1 MEYAGSYRLE
11 VCLGSGGM
19 GVVHLARS
27 ASGLRL
33 AVKVVHQQYAAD
45 PEFRAR
51 FRQEVA
57 AARRVSGAFTAP
69 VVDAD
74 PDAERPWMATSYIPG
89 PTLAEQVKSNGP
101 MSPAQLRR
109 LTAGLAEA
117 LRDIHRAGVVHRDLK
132 PGNVLLTD
140 DGPKV
145 IDFGIS
151 RPVDSDLRTETGK
164 LIGSPPYMAPEQFQR
179 PREVG
184 PAADVFALGSLL
196 VHAATGRGP
205 FDSDSPYI
213 VAYQVVHDEADLVG
227 LPADL
232 APLVGRCL
240 AKDPAKR
247 PTPDEIMS
255 ELRPPSYEADAF
267 IPAQR
272 RSLERPLGA
281 PGGEQRTHVG
291 AHSPSGRTPEPGS
304 GVPTGTAAGAKTGT
318 RTGTKAGTRAGT
330 KADAKT
336 GAKAGAAEPRT
347 AADRRRRAKW
357 PALAVGA
364 AVLVYG
370 GLWAAQG
377 FGDTRS
383 PSSDQRG
390 SGAARTTG
398 AAFSPWLAPDI
409 GDTAERGT
417 APACSYT
424 SGASGV
430 PATLLCSTR
439 GVAAARLDP
448 ADGRV
453 IWSHGAKAGTTSVPV
468 VSGGL
473 VHAVLT
479 SAKTV
484 RLQAYAKDDGTPVWS
499 TDVSGSQGGVH
510 HAGDTVLVVKPDGRV
525 EALNGAS
532 GKRRWERRLPGH
544 ANPVLGVYSPRT
556 GLFYAA
562 ESSDDSATT
571 LVSAVDPETG
581 EPAWQR
587 RLDGNL
593 KPVTTEGDALFLA
606 SLDAHS
612 MMDAV
617 VRYAPGSRDVRRAPL
632 PYLVSGAQVTVR
644 DDTAYLLVSGGTL
657 LAVDTT
663 RTGGK
668 PKARWQLETDVA
680 RSSGPVVT
688 DDDRLYFSAADG
700 QLITVDTT
708 DGTLIGRTKPRLAS
722 GRLAVMADLPV
733 PAIAPGRIYAGA
745 PDGSVFAVDSE
756 DPDTW

>member
-11 VCLGSGGM
+11 ACLGSGGM

-101 MSPAQLRR
+101 MAPAELRR

-140 DGPKV
+140 NGPRV

-240 AKDPAKR
+240 AKDPRKR

-272 RSLERPLGA
+272 RRVQRPLIA
-281 PGGEQRTHVG
+281 PGGEQRTHTG
-291 AHSPSGRTPEPGS
+291 AHGHGHGPSGHPSS
-304 GVPTGTAAGAKTGT
+304 GRAPAAKSASSPAPKSTSKQAPKLA
-318 RTGTKAGTRAGT
+318 TKQASKQAT
-330 KADAKT
+330 
-336 GAKAGAAEPRT
+336 AEPDT
-347 AADRRRRAKW
+347 ADGRRLRAKW
-357 PALAVGA
+357 PALAVGIV
-364 AVLVYG
+364 VLVYG

-377 FGDTRS
+377 FGDTRPPAS
-383 PSSDQRG
+383 GPRG
-390 SGAARTTG
+390 SGAPGTAA
-398 AAFSPWLAPDI
+398 AAFKPWLAPAI

-417 APACSYT
+417 APRCTYT
-424 SGASGV
+424 PVASGA

-448 ADGRV
+448 AGGRV
-453 IWSHGAKAGTTSVPV
+453 IWSHGAGAESTEAPV

-479 SAKTV
+479 SSHDSWL
-484 RLQAYAKDDGTPVWS
+484 RAYEKADGTPVWS
-499 TDVSGSQGGVH
+499 ADVSGYQGGVH
-510 HAGDTVLVVKPDGRV
+510 HAGDTVLLVKNDGRV
-525 EALNGAS
+525 KALNGAT
-532 GKRRWERRLPGH
+532 GKTRWQHPLPGH
-544 ANPVLGVYSPRT
+544 SAPILALHSPET
-556 GLFYAA
+556 GHTYAA
-562 ESSDDSATT
+562 EPSDDNRTT
-571 LVSAVDPETG
+571 LISAVEPETG
-581 EPAWQR
+581 ELAWQR

-593 KPVTTEGDALFLA
+593 TPVATERGTLFLR
-606 SLDAHS
+606 SLAPDS
-612 MMDAV
+612 MTDAV
-617 VRYAPGSRDVRRAPL
+617 VRYDPVSRAVRRVPL
-632 PYLVSGAQVTVR
+632 PYVVADAQFAVR
-644 DDTAYLLVSGGTL
+644 DGTAYLLARGGTL

-663 RTGGK
+663 RTGSNTE
-668 PKARWQLETDVA
+668 PRWQLETDVA
-680 RSSGPVVT
+680 RASRPVAT
-688 DDDRLYFSAADG
+688 AGDRLYFSAADG
-700 QLITVDTT
+700 QLITVDTA
-708 DGTLIGRTKPRLAS
+708 DGTLIGRTKPRLLS
-722 GRLAVMADLPV
+722 GRLAYMASLPA
-733 PAIAPGRIYAGA
+733 PATAPGRVYAGA

-756 DPDTW
+756 NPDTW

>member
-11 VCLGSGGM
+11 ACLGSGGM

-57 AARRVSGAFTAP
+57 AARLVSGAFTAP

-89 PTLAEQVKSNGP
+89 PTLAEQVKNNGP
-101 MSPAQLRR
+101 MAPAELRR

-140 DGPKV
+140 NGPKV

-240 AKDPAKR
+240 AKDPEKR

-272 RSLERPLGA
+272 RSVERPPTTPA
-281 PGGEQRTHVG
+281 GEQRTRVG
-291 AHSPSGRTPEPGS
+291 ARSPSGRAS
-304 GVPTGTAAGAKTGT
+304 ASATAANRAAGPATVPGPGAERGA
-318 RTGTKAGTRAGT
+318 RRSAGR
-330 KADAKT
+330 DP
-336 GAKAGAAEPRT
+336 AEPRT
-347 AADRRRRAKW
+347 AIGSRKRVKW
-357 PALAVGA
+357 PALAVGVV
-364 AVLVYG
+364 VLVYG

-383 PSSDQRG
+383 PSGGPAG
-390 SGAARTTG
+390 SGTAEAAG
-398 AAFSPWLAPDI
+398 AAFEPWRAPSI
-409 GDTAERGT
+409 GDAAERGV
-417 APACSYT
+417 APACAYT
-424 SGASGV
+424 PSLSGV
-430 PATLLCSTR
+430 SATLVCSTR

-453 IWSHGAKAGTTSVPV
+453 IWSRGAGDDGTDVPV

-479 SAKTV
+479 TSKGA
-484 RLQAYAKDDGTPVWS
+484 RLRAYEKDDGAEVWS
-499 TDVSGSQGGVH
+499 KGLSGYRGGVH
-510 HAGDTVLVVKPDGRV
+510 HADGTVLLVNDDGRV
-525 EALNGAS
+525 EALNSATG
-532 GKRRWERRLPGH
+532 RTRWERRLPGH
-544 ANPVLGVYSPRT
+544 SDPVFSPHSAAT
-556 GLFYAA
+556 GHSYAA
-562 ESSDDSATT
+562 EQSGDGRTT
-571 LVSAVDPETG
+571 LVSAVESKTG
-581 EPAWQR
+581 ELAWQR
-587 RLDGNL
+587 RLGGYL
-593 KPVTTEGDALFLA
+593 TPVATERGVLFLS
-606 SLDAHS
+606 SLDQDS
-612 MMDAV
+612 MTDAV
-617 VRYAPGSRDVRRAPL
+617 VRYDTASGDVRRVPL
-632 PYLVSGAQVTVR
+632 PYVVSQAQLAVR
-644 DDTAYLLVSGGTL
+644 DGTAYLLARGGTL
-657 LAVDTT
+657 LALDTT
-663 RTGGK
+663 RKGGNAE
-668 PKARWQLETDVA
+668 PRWELETDVA
-680 RSSGPVVT
+680 RSSVPVVT
-688 DDDRLYFSAADG
+688 AGDRLYFSAADG
-700 QLITVDTT
+700 QLITVDTA
-708 DGTLIGRTKPRLAS
+708 DGTLIGRTKPRLLSGKLAS
-722 GRLAVMADLPV
+722 MPSLPAPAV
-733 PAIAPGRIYAGA
+733 APGRVYAGA

-756 DPDTW
+756 DPGTW

>member
-11 VCLGSGGM
+11 ACLGSGGM

-101 MSPAQLRR
+101 MAPAELRR

-140 DGPKV
+140 NGPRV

-240 AKDPAKR
+240 AKDPQKR

-272 RSLERPLGA
+272 RSAERPLA
-281 PGGEQRTHVG
+281 VPGGEQRTHVG
-291 AHSPSGRTPEPGS
+291 AHSPAGSAATPKPSPCPAPKRDGRREP
-304 GVPTGTAAGAKTGT
+304 VEPKTAGDG
-318 RTGTKAGTRAGT
+318 G
-330 KADAKT
+330 
-336 GAKAGAAEPRT
+336 
-347 AADRRRRAKW
+347 RRGQVKW
-357 PALAVGA
+357 PALAIGA
-364 AVLVYG
+364 VVLVYG
-370 GLWAAQG
+370 ALWAAQG
-377 FGDTRS
+377 FGDTRA
-383 PSSDQRG
+383 PSSAPRG
-390 SGAARTTG
+390 SGAAETAG
-398 AAFSPWLAPDI
+398 VAFEPWLAPAI
-409 GDTAERGT
+409 GKTAERGT

-424 SGASGV
+424 PSVSGV
-430 PATLLCSTR
+430 SATLLCSTA

-448 ADGRV
+448 ADGHV
-453 IWSHGAKAGTTSVPV
+453 IWSHGAGAETPSVPV

-479 SAKTV
+479 SVKSA
-484 RLQAYAKDDGTPVWS
+484 RLRAYDKDDGTPVWS
-499 TDVSGSQGGVH
+499 ADVSGRQGGVH
-510 HAGDTVLVVKPDGRV
+510 HAGDTVLLVGNDGRV
-525 EALNGAS
+525 EALNGAT
-532 GKRRWERRLPGH
+532 GKRRWERPLPGH
-544 ANPVLGVYSPRT
+544 TDPILAFHSPGT
-556 GLFYAA
+556 GHTYAA
-562 ESSDDSATT
+562 ESSADGRTT
-571 LVSAVDPETG
+571 LVSAVDPKNG
-581 EPAWQR
+581 ELAWQR

-593 KPVTTEGDALFLA
+593 DPVATEGGALFLA
-606 SLDAHS
+606 SLDRDS
-612 MMDAV
+612 MTDAV
-617 VRYAPGSRDVRRAPL
+617 VRYDPARGDVRRVPL
-632 PYLVSGAQVTVR
+632 PYVMTDAQLAVR
-644 DDTAYLLVSGGTL
+644 DDTAYLLARGGSL
-657 LAVDTT
+657 VAVDTR
-663 RTGGK
+663 RTGKNTK
-668 PKARWQLETDVA
+668 PRWELETDVA
-680 RSSGPVVT
+680 RSSRPVVT
-688 DDDRLYFSAADG
+688 AGDRLYFSAADG
-700 QLITVDTT
+700 QLITVDTAN
-708 DGTLIGRTKPRLAS
+708 GSLVGRTKPRLLS
-722 GRLAVMADLPV
+722 GKLAYMSTLPA
-733 PAIAPGRIYAGA
+733 PATAPGRVYAGA

-756 DPDTW
+756 NPGTW

>member
-11 VCLGSGGM
+11 ACLGSGGM

-89 PTLAEQVKSNGP
+89 PTLAEQVRSNGP
-101 MSPAQLRR
+101 MAPAELRR

-140 DGPKV
+140 NGPRV

-240 AKDPAKR
+240 AKDPAER

-272 RSLERPLGA
+272 RSVERPLA
-281 PGGEQRTHVG
+281 VPGGEQRTHVG
-291 AHSPSGRTPEPGS
+291 AHSASAPGS
-304 GVPTGTAAGAKTGT
+304 APEQKPSSRPAGKRPGRRESGEPKTAAGG
-318 RTGTKAGTRAGT
+318 
-330 KADAKT
+330 
-336 GAKAGAAEPRT
+336 
-347 AADRRRRAKW
+347 RRQHVKW
-357 PALAVGA
+357 PALAIGA
-364 AVLVYG
+364 VVLVYG

-377 FGDTRS
+377 FGDTRA
-383 PSSDQRG
+383 SSSAPRG
-390 SGAARTTG
+390 SGAAET
-398 AAFSPWLAPDI
+398 ADVAFEPWLAPTI
-409 GDTAERGT
+409 GKTAKRGT

-424 SGASGV
+424 PSVSGV
-430 PATLLCSTR
+430 SATLLCSTA
-439 GVAAARLDP
+439 GVAVARLDP
-448 ADGRV
+448 ADGQV
-453 IWSHGAKAGTTSVPV
+453 IWSHGSGGGTASVPV

-473 VHAVLT
+473 VHTVLT
-479 SAKTV
+479 SAKSA
-484 RLQAYAKDDGTPVWS
+484 RLRAYEKDDGTPVWS
-499 TDVSGSQGGVH
+499 ADVSGHRGGVH
-510 HAGDTVLVVKPDGRV
+510 HAGDTVLLVRNDGRV
-525 EALNGAS
+525 EALNGRT
-532 GKRRWERRLPGH
+532 GKKRWERPLPGH
-544 ANPVLGVYSPRT
+544 TDPVLALHSPAT
-556 GLFYAA
+556 GHTYAA
-562 ESSDDSATT
+562 ESSADGRTT

-581 EPAWQR
+581 DLAWQR
-587 RLDGNL
+587 RLEGNL
-593 KPVTTEGDALFLA
+593 DPVGTEGGVLFLT
-606 SLDAHS
+606 SLDPDS
-612 MMDAV
+612 MTDAV
-617 VRYAPGSRDVRRAPL
+617 VRYDPASGDARRVPL
-632 PYLVSGAQVTVR
+632 PYTMAEAQFAVR
-644 DDTAYLLVSGGTL
+644 DDTAYLLARGGTL
-657 LAVDTT
+657 VALDTT
-663 RTGGK
+663 PKGK
-668 PKARWQLETDVA
+668 SAKPRWELETDVA

-688 DDDRLYFSAADG
+688 GGDRLYFSAADG
-700 QLITVDTT
+700 QLITVDTAN
-708 DGTLIGRTKPRLAS
+708 GSLVGRTKPRLLS
-722 GRLAVMADLPV
+722 GKLAFMSTLPA
-733 PAIAPGRIYAGA
+733 PATAPGRVYAGA

-756 DPDTW
+756 NPATW

>member
-11 VCLGSGGM
+11 ACLGSGGM

-140 DGPKV
+140 NGPKV

-240 AKDPAKR
+240 AKDPEKR
-247 PTPDEIMS
+247 PTPDDIMS

-272 RSLERPLGA
+272 RSVERPLAA

-291 AHSPSGRTPEPGS
+291 ARSPSGRAPDPGS
-304 GVPTGTAAGAKTGT
+304 ASRPAS
-318 RTGTKAGTRAGT
+318 RR
-330 KADAKT
+330 DAKQEPKVAT
-336 GAKAGAAEPRT
+336 KAGAAEPRT
-347 AADRRRRAKW
+347 AADPRRRAKW

-364 AVLVYG
+364 AMLVYG

-377 FGDTRS
+377 FGDNPT
-383 PSSDQRG
+383 PSSGQRD

-398 AAFSPWLAPDI
+398 AAFTPWLAPDI

-424 SGASGV
+424 PSVSGV
-430 PATLLCSTR
+430 SATLLCSTR

-453 IWSHGAKAGTTSVPV
+453 LWSHGSKAESTSVPV

-479 SAKTV
+479 SAKSA
-484 RLQAYAKDDGTPVWS
+484 RLQAYEKDDGTPVWS
-499 TDVSGSQGGVH
+499 TDVSGNQGGVH

-525 EALNGAS
+525 EALNGAT
-532 GKRRWERRLPGH
+532 GKRRWEHPLPGH
-544 ANPVLGVYSPRT
+544 VDPVLGVYSPRT
-556 GLFYAA
+556 GHLYAA
-562 ESSDDSATT
+562 ESSDDGTTT
-571 LVSAVDPETG
+571 LITAVDPETG
-581 EPAWQR
+581 ELAWQR

-593 KPVTTEGDALFLA
+593 EPVTTERGALFLT
-606 SLDAHS
+606 SLDLDS
-612 MMDAV
+612 MTDAV
-617 VRYAPGSRDVRRAPL
+617 VRYDPESGDVRRAPL
-632 PYLVSGAQVTVR
+632 PYLVSGAQVAVR
-644 DDTAYLLVSGGTL
+644 DDTAYLLVRGGTL

-663 RTGGK
+663 RTGKK
-668 PKARWQLETDVA
+668 PKVRWQLETDVA

-688 DDDRLYFSAADG
+688 AGDRLYFSAADG

-722 GRLAVMADLPV
+722 GRLAVMSALPV
-733 PAIAPGRIYAGA
+733 PATAPGRIYAGA

-756 DPDTW
+756 NPDTW

>member
-11 VCLGSGGM
+11 ACLGSGGM

-140 DGPKV
+140 NGPKV

-227 LPADL
+227 LPDEL

-240 AKDPAKR
+240 AKDPEKR

-272 RSLERPLGA
+272 RSVERPLVT

-291 AHSPSGRTPEPGS
+291 AHSPSGRAPERGS
-304 GVPTGTAAGAKTGT
+304 ASRPASRQDAKQEPKV
-318 RTGTKAGTRAGT
+318 GTKAGAAG
-330 KADAKT
+330 
-336 GAKAGAAEPRT
+336 PRS

-357 PALAVGA
+357 PALAVGT

-377 FGDTRS
+377 SGDNQS
-383 PSSDQRG
+383 PSSGQRG
-390 SGAARTTG
+390 SGAPRTTG
-398 AAFSPWLAPDI
+398 AAFTPWLTQDI

-424 SGASGV
+424 PSVSGV
-430 PATLLCSTR
+430 SATLLCSTR

-453 IWSHGAKAGTTSVPV
+453 LWSHGSKAETTSVPV

-479 SAKTV
+479 SAKTS
-484 RLQAYAKDDGTPVWS
+484 RLQAYEKDDGTPVWS

-525 EALNGAS
+525 EALNGAT
-532 GKRRWERRLPGH
+532 GKRRWEHPLPGH
-544 ANPVLGVYSPRT
+544 VDPVLGVHSPQT
-556 GLFYAA
+556 GHLYAA
-562 ESSDDSATT
+562 ETSDDGSTT

-581 EPAWQR
+581 ELAWQR

-593 KPVTTEGDALFLA
+593 EPVTTERGALFLA
-606 SLDAHS
+606 SLDLDS
-612 MMDAV
+612 MTDAV
-617 VRYAPGSRDVRRAPL
+617 VRYDPASRDVRRTAL
-632 PYLVSGAQVTVR
+632 PYLVSGAQVAVR
-644 DDTAYLLVSGGTL
+644 DDTAYLLVRGGTL

-668 PKARWQLETDVA
+668 PEVRWQLETDVA

-688 DDDRLYFSAADG
+688 AGDRLYFSAADG

-722 GRLAVMADLPV
+722 GRLAVMSALPV
-733 PAIAPGRIYAGA
+733 PATAPGRIYAGA

-756 DPDTW
+756 NPDTW

>member
-11 VCLGSGGM
+11 ACLGSGGM

-140 DGPKV
+140 NGPKV

-164 LIGSPPYMAPEQFQR
+164 LIGSPPFMAPEQFQR

-240 AKDPAKR
+240 AKDPQKR

-272 RSLERPLGA
+272 RSVERPLA
-281 PGGEQRTHVG
+281 TPGEQRTHVG
-291 AHSPSGRTPEPGS
+291 AHSPSAAASAGRAPEPAPAS
-304 GVPTGTAAGAKTGT
+304 PGTNAQGAKSRGT
-318 RTGTKAGTRAGT
+318 KEKPKGATKAGAV
-330 KADAKT
+330 
-336 GAKAGAAEPRT
+336 EPKT

-370 GLWAAQG
+370 GLLAAQG
-377 FGDTRS
+377 FGDTGA
-383 PSSDQRG
+383 PSSGERG

-398 AAFSPWLAPDI
+398 AAFTPWLAQDI
-409 GDTAERGT
+409 GDTAERGM

-424 SGASGV
+424 PSVSGV
-430 PATLLCSTR
+430 SAALLCSTR

-448 ADGRV
+448 ADGHV
-453 IWSHGAKAGTTSVPV
+453 IWSHESKGGTTSVPV

-479 SAKTV
+479 SAKTT
-484 RLQAYAKDDGTPVWS
+484 RLRAYEKDDGTPVWS
-499 TDVSGSQGGVH
+499 KDVSGSQGGVH
-510 HAGDTVLVVKPDGRV
+510 HAGDTVLFVKPDGRV
-525 EALNGAS
+525 EALNGAT
-532 GKRRWERRLPGH
+532 GERRWEHPLPGH
-544 ANPVLGVYSPRT
+544 RNPVLGAHSPQT
-556 GLFYAA
+556 GHIYAA
-562 ESSDDSATT
+562 EISDDGATT
-571 LVSAVDPETG
+571 LVGAVDPETG
-581 EPAWQR
+581 ELDWQR
-587 RLDGNL
+587 RLDGSL
-593 KPVTTEGDALFLA
+593 EPVTTERGALFLA
-606 SLDAHS
+606 SLDVDS
-612 MMDAV
+612 MTDAV
-617 VRYAPGSRDVRRAPL
+617 VRYDPRSGDVRRAPL
-632 PYLVSGAQVTVR
+632 PFLVPGAQVAVR
-644 DDTAYLLVSGGTL
+644 DDTAYLLAPGGTL

-663 RTGGK
+663 RTGKNAK
-668 PKARWQLETDVA
+668 PRWQLETDVA

-688 DDDRLYFSAADG
+688 AGDRLYFSAADG

-708 DGTLIGRTKPRLAS
+708 DGTLIGRTKPRLLS
-722 GRLAVMADLPV
+722 GRLAVMSALPA
-733 PAIAPGRIYAGA
+733 PATAPGRVYAGA

-756 DPDTW
+756 NPDTW

>member
-11 VCLGSGGM
+11 ACLGSGGM

-89 PTLAEQVKSNGP
+89 PTLAEQVRSNGP
-101 MSPAQLRR
+101 MSPAELRR

-140 DGPKV
+140 NGPKV

-196 VHAATGRGP
+196 VHAATGSGP

-240 AKDPAKR
+240 AKDPENR

-272 RSLERPLGA
+272 RSVERRSVT

-291 AHSPSGRTPEPGS
+291 AGSPSGRAPSGHGPERESEPQS
-304 GVPTGTAAGAKTGT
+304 QSQSAASKTAGG
-318 RTGTKAGTRAGT
+318 
-330 KADAKT
+330 
-336 GAKAGAAEPRT
+336 
-347 AADRRRRAKW
+347 RRARVKW
-357 PALAVGA
+357 PALAVGLV
-364 AVLVYG
+364 VLVYG

-377 FGDTRS
+377 FGGTRTPPPDS
-383 PSSDQRG
+383 RSSDT
-390 SGAARTTG
+390 ARTTP
-398 AAFSPWLAPDI
+398 AAFKPWLAPAV
-409 GDTAERGT
+409 GESAERGST
-417 APACSYT
+417 PACSYT
-424 SGASGV
+424 PGDSGAS
-430 PATLLCSTR
+430 ATLLCSTR

-448 ADGRV
+448 AHGRV
-453 IWSHGAKAGTTSVPV
+453 IWSHGSGADDASVPV

-473 VHAVLT
+473 VHTVLT
-479 SAKTV
+479 AQKSA
-484 RLQAYAKDDGTPVWS
+484 RLKAYEKDDGTPVWS
-499 TDVSGSQGGVH
+499 TDVSGNQGGVH

-525 EALNGAS
+525 ESLNGAT
-532 GKRRWERRLPGH
+532 GERRWEHRLPGH
-544 ANPVLGVYSPRT
+544 TNPLFAFHSPQT
-556 GLFYAA
+556 GHSYAA
-562 ESSDDSATT
+562 ESSDDARTT
-571 LVSAVDPETG
+571 LVSAVDPATG
-581 EPAWQR
+581 DLAWQR

-593 KPVTTEGDALFLA
+593 KPVATQRGALFLA
-606 SLDAHS
+606 STDVDS
-612 MMDAV
+612 MTDAV
-617 VRYAPGSRDVRRAPL
+617 VRYDPASRDVRRIPL
-632 PYLVSGAQVTVR
+632 PYLVSGAQVAVR
-644 DDTAYLLVSGGTL
+644 DDTAYLLARGGSL

-663 RTGGK
+663 RTGKKAK
-668 PKARWQLETDVA
+668 PRWQLETDVA
-680 RSSGPVVT
+680 RTSSPVVT
-688 DDDRLYFSAADG
+688 AGDRLYFSAADG
-700 QLITVDTT
+700 QLITVDTAE
-708 DGTLIGRTKPRLAS
+708 GTLIGRTKPRLLS
-722 GRLAVMADLPV
+722 GRLAYMSALPA
-733 PAIAPGRIYAGA
+733 PATAPGRIYAGA

-756 DPDTW
+756 NPDTW

>member
-11 VCLGSGGM
+11 ACLGSGGM

-89 PTLAEQVKSNGP
+89 PTLAEQVKNNGP
-101 MSPAQLRR
+101 MAPAELRR

-140 DGPKV
+140 NGPKV

-232 APLVGRCL
+232 VPLVGRCL
-240 AKDPAKR
+240 AKDPEKR

-272 RSLERPLGA
+272 RSLERPLTTPA
-281 PGGEQRTHVG
+281 GEQRTHVG
-291 AHSPSGRTPEPGS
+291 ANSPSGSGRASNPEANPAAVPAGAPGPAS
-304 GVPTGTAAGAKTGT
+304 KRHPAERKTAAG
-318 RTGTKAGTRAGT
+318 
-330 KADAKT
+330 
-336 GAKAGAAEPRT
+336 
-347 AADRRRRAKW
+347 RRQRAKW
-357 PALAVGA
+357 PALAVGVV
-364 AVLVYG
+364 VLVYG

-377 FGDTRS
+377 FGDTRTS
-383 PSSDQRG
+383 HAEPAG
-390 SGAARTTG
+390 SGAGKAAG
-398 AAFSPWLAPDI
+398 AAFEPWRAPSI
-409 GDTAERGT
+409 GDAAEPGV
-417 APACSYT
+417 APACSYAP
-424 SGASGV
+424 SLSGV
-430 PATLLCSTR
+430 SATLVCSTR

-453 IWSHGAKAGTTSVPV
+453 IWSRGAAVDGTRVPV

-479 SAKTV
+479 TAKGA
-484 RLQAYAKDDGTPVWS
+484 RLRAYDKDDGAEVWS
-499 TDVSGSQGGVH
+499 KDLAGYRGGVR
-510 HAGDTVLVVKPDGRV
+510 HADDTVLLVNDDGRV
-525 EALNGAS
+525 EALNSATG
-532 GKRRWERRLPGH
+532 GTRWERRLPGH
-544 ANPVLGVYSPRT
+544 ASPVFSLHSPAT
-556 GLFYAA
+556 GHSYAA
-562 ESSDDSATT
+562 EQSGDGRTT
-571 LVSAVDPETG
+571 LVSAVEPKTG
-581 EPAWQR
+581 ELAWQH
-587 RLDGNL
+587 RLDGYL
-593 KPVTTEGDALFLA
+593 TPVATERGVLFLS
-606 SLDAHS
+606 SLDQDS
-612 MMDAV
+612 MTDAV
-617 VRYAPGSRDVRRAPL
+617 VRYDTASRDVRRVPL
-632 PYLVSGAQVTVR
+632 PYDMPQAQLAVR
-644 DDTAYLLVSGGTL
+644 DGTAYLLARGGTL
-657 LAVDTT
+657 LALDTT
-663 RTGGK
+663 HPGGNAE
-668 PKARWQLETDVA
+668 PRWELETDVA
-680 RSSGPVVT
+680 RSSPPVVT
-688 DDDRLYFSAADG
+688 AGDRLYFSAADG
-700 QLITVDTT
+700 QLITVDTA
-708 DGTLIGRTKPRLAS
+708 DGTLIGRTAPRLLSGKLAYMAS
-722 GRLAVMADLPV
+722 LPAPAV
-733 PAIAPGRIYAGA
+733 APGRVYAGA
-745 PDGSVFAVDSE
+745 PDGSVFGVDSE
-756 DPDTW
+756 DPGTW

>member
-11 VCLGSGGM
+11 ACLGSGGM

-101 MSPAQLRR
+101 MSPAELRR

-140 DGPKV
+140 NGPRV

-240 AKDPAKR
+240 AKEPGKR

-272 RSLERPLGA
+272 RSVERPLVL
-281 PGGEQRTHVG
+281 PGEGQRTHVG
-291 AHSPSGRTPEPGS
+291 AQSPSGRAPEHTSASRPASRQNTKRETKRETKGD
-304 GVPTGTAAGAKTGT
+304 
-318 RTGTKAGTRAGT
+318 TKAGAGS
-330 KADAKT
+330 
-336 GAKAGAAEPRT
+336 GAAEPRT
-347 AADRRRRAKW
+347 AGDRRRRAKW
-357 PALAVGA
+357 SALAVGVV
-364 AVLVYG
+364 VLVYG

-377 FGDTRS
+377 FGDTRAPS
-383 PSSDQRG
+383 PGTRG
-390 SGAARTTG
+390 SGAAGTTD
-398 AAFSPWLAPDI
+398 AAFKPWLAQDI
-409 GDTAERGT
+409 GDTTERGT

-424 SGASGV
+424 PGASGV
-430 PATLLCSTR
+430 PATLLCATR

-453 IWSHGAKAGTTSVPV
+453 IWSHGSGAETTSAPV

-473 VHAVLT
+473 VHTVLT
-479 SAKTV
+479 TARTA
-484 RLQAYAKDDGTPVWS
+484 RLQTYERDDGTPAWS
-499 TDVSGSQGGVH
+499 TDVTGNQGGVH

-525 EALNGAS
+525 EALNGAT
-532 GKRRWERRLPGH
+532 GKRRWEHPLPGH
-544 ANPVLGVYSPRT
+544 TNPVLGLHSPRT
-556 GLFYAA
+556 GHIYAS
-562 ESSDDSATT
+562 ESSDDGGTT
-571 LVSAVDPETG
+571 LVSAVDPKTG
-581 EPAWQR
+581 ELAWQR

-593 KPVTTEGDALFLA
+593 EPVATDRGALFLT
-606 SLDAHS
+606 SLDLDS
-612 MMDAV
+612 MTDAV
-617 VRYAPGSRDVRRAPL
+617 VRYDPASGDVRRAPL
-632 PYLVSGAQVTVR
+632 PYLVSGAQVAAR
-644 DDTAYLLVSGGTL
+644 DDTAYLLVRGGTL

-663 RTGGK
+663 RTEKNAK
-668 PKARWQLETDVA
+668 PRWRLETDVA
-680 RSSGPVVT
+680 RASGPVVT
-688 DDDRLYFSAADG
+688 AGGRLYFSAADG

-708 DGTLIGRTKPRLAS
+708 DGTLIGRTRPRLLS
-722 GRLAVMADLPV
+722 GKLATMSALPV
-733 PAIAPGRIYAGA
+733 PATAPGRIYAGA

-756 DPDTW
+756 NPDTW

>member
-11 VCLGSGGM
+11 ACLGSGGM

-74 PDAERPWMATSYIPG
+74 PEAERPWMATSYIPG

-140 DGPKV
+140 NGPKV

-240 AKDPAKR
+240 AKDPEKR

-255 ELRPPSYEADAF
+255 ELSPPSYEADAF

-272 RSLERPLGA
+272 RSLERPLAA

-291 AHSPSGRTPEPGS
+291 AQSPSGRAPEA
-304 GVPTGTAAGAKTGT
+304 GTASRPAS
-318 RTGTKAGTRAGT
+318 RQ
-330 KADAKT
+330 DAKHEPKT
-336 GAKAGAAEPRT
+336 ATKSGAAEPRT

-364 AVLVYG
+364 VVLVYG

-377 FGDTRS
+377 FGDNRA
-383 PSSDQRG
+383 PSSGQRG
-390 SGAARTTG
+390 SGAATT
-398 AAFSPWLAPDI
+398 ADVAFTPWLATDI

-424 SGASGV
+424 PSVSGV
-430 PATLLCSTR
+430 SATLLCSTR

-453 IWSHGAKAGTTSVPV
+453 LWSHGSKAETTSVPV

-473 VHAVLT
+473 VHSVLAST
-479 SAKTV
+479 RTT
-484 RLQAYAKDDGTPVWS
+484 RLQAYEKDDGTPVWS
-499 TDVSGSQGGVH
+499 ADVSGSQGVH

-525 EALNGAS
+525 EALNGAT
-532 GKRRWERRLPGH
+532 GKRRWEHRLPGH
-544 ANPVLGVYSPRT
+544 VAPVLGVHSRQT
-556 GLFYAA
+556 GHVYAA
-562 ESSDDSATT
+562 ESSEDGATT

-581 EPAWQR
+581 ELAWQR

-593 KPVTTEGDALFLA
+593 EPVTTERGALFLA
-606 SLDAHS
+606 SLDAQS
-612 MMDAV
+612 MTDAV
-617 VRYAPGSRDVRRAPL
+617 VRYDPGSRDVRRAPL
-632 PYLVSGAQVTVR
+632 PYLVSGAQMAVR

-688 DDDRLYFSAADG
+688 AGDRLYFSAADG
-700 QLITVDTT
+700 QLITVDTA

-722 GRLAVMADLPV
+722 GRLAVMAALPV
-733 PAIAPGRIYAGA
+733 PATAPGRIYAGA

-756 DPDTW
+756 NPDTW

>member
-11 VCLGSGGM
+11 ACLGSGGM

-101 MSPAQLRR
+101 LSPAELRR

-140 DGPKV
+140 NGPRV

-240 AKDPAKR
+240 AKDPGKR
-247 PTPDEIMS
+247 PTPDEIMN

-272 RSLERPLGA
+272 RSVERPLPV

-291 AHSPSGRTPEPGS
+291 PHSPSTGRTVS
-304 GVPTGTAAGAKTGT
+304 GERDG
-318 RTGTKAGTRAGT
+318 
-330 KADAKT
+330 
-336 GAKAGAAEPRT
+336 
-347 AADRRRRAKW
+347 RRADGRESVEPKTTGGGGRRQHVKW
-357 PALAVGA
+357 PALAIGA
-364 AVLVYG
+364 VVLVYG

-377 FGDTRS
+377 FGDPQT
-383 PSSDQRG
+383 PSATPRG
-390 SGAARTTG
+390 SGAAATAG
-398 AAFSPWLAPDI
+398 VAFKPWLAPTI
-409 GDTAERGT
+409 GKSAERGV

-424 SGASGV
+424 PGGSGA
-430 PATLLCSTR
+430 PATLLCSTP

-453 IWSHGAKAGTTSVPV
+453 IWSHGAGTETPSVPV

-473 VHAVLT
+473 VHTVLT
-479 SAKTV
+479 SDKSA
-484 RLQAYAKDDGTPVWS
+484 RLRAYEKDDGTPVWS
-499 TDVSGSQGGVH
+499 TDVSGHQGGVH
-510 HAGDTVLVVKPDGRV
+510 HAGDTVLLVKGDGRV
-525 EALNGAS
+525 EALDGAT
-532 GKRRWERRLPGH
+532 GKRRWEHPLPGH
-544 ANPVLGVYSPRT
+544 SNPVLALHSPAT
-556 GLFYAA
+556 GHTYAA
-562 ESSDDSATT
+562 ESSDDGRTT
-571 LVSAVDPETG
+571 LVSAVEPRTG
-581 EPAWQR
+581 ELAWQR
-587 RLDGNL
+587 RLDGDL
-593 KPVTTEGDALFLA
+593 TPVATERGALFLT
-606 SLDAHS
+606 SLSPDSMTDAI
-612 MMDAV
+612 
-617 VRYAPGSRDVRRAPL
+617 VRYDPASGDVRRSPL
-632 PYLVSGAQVTVR
+632 PYVLADAQVTVR
-644 DDTAYLLVSGGTL
+644 DDTAYLLARGGTL

-663 RTGGK
+663 RTGE
-668 PKARWQLETDVA
+668 KAEPRWQLETDVA
-680 RSSGPVVT
+680 RSSKPVAT
-688 DDDRLYFSAADG
+688 AGDRLYFSAADG
-700 QLITVDTT
+700 QLITVDTAN
-708 DGTLIGRTKPRLAS
+708 GSLVGRTKPRLLS
-722 GRLAVMADLPV
+722 GKLGYMSALPT
-733 PAIAPGRIYAGA
+733 PATAPGRIYAGA

-756 DPDTW
+756 NPDTW

>member
-11 VCLGSGGM
+11 ACLGSGGM

-89 PTLAEQVKSNGP
+89 PTLAEQVKNNGP
-101 MSPAQLRR
+101 MAPAELRR

-140 DGPKV
+140 NGPKV

-232 APLVGRCL
+232 VPLVGRCL
-240 AKDPAKR
+240 AKDPEKR

-272 RSLERPLGA
+272 RSVERPSTA
-281 PGGEQRTHVG
+281 PAGEQRTHVG
-291 AHSPSGRTPEPGS
+291 ARSPSGRAPAPSPATKS
-304 GVPTGTAAGAKTGT
+304 GPSSERGAL
-318 RTGTKAGTRAGT
+318 RGTKR
-330 KADAKT
+330 DP
-336 GAKAGAAEPRT
+336 AEPRT
-347 AADRRRRAKW
+347 AAGRRQRAKW
-357 PALAVGA
+357 PALAVGV

-377 FGDTRS
+377 FGDTRT
-383 PSSDQRG
+383 SSAGPAG
-390 SGAARTTG
+390 SGAVEAADPAFEPWRAR
-398 AAFSPWLAPDI
+398 SI
-409 GDTAERGT
+409 GDAAERGV

-424 SGASGV
+424 PSLSGV
-430 PATLLCSTR
+430 SATLICSTQ

-453 IWSHGAKAGTTSVPV
+453 IWSQGAEADGTDVPV

-479 SAKTV
+479 TSKGA
-484 RLQAYAKDDGTPVWS
+484 RLRAYEKDDGAPVWS
-499 TDVSGSQGGVH
+499 KGLSGYRGGVH
-510 HAGDTVLVVKPDGRV
+510 HADDTVLLVNDDGRV
-525 EALNGAS
+525 EALNGGT
-532 GKRRWERRLPGH
+532 GKTRWERRLPGH
-544 ANPVLGVYSPRT
+544 SAPVFSFHSPAS
-556 GLFYAA
+556 GHSYAA
-562 ESSDDSATT
+562 EQSGDGRAT
-571 LVSAVDPETG
+571 LVSAVEPKTG
-581 EPAWQR
+581 ELAWQR
-587 RLDGNL
+587 RLDGYL
-593 KPVTTEGDALFLA
+593 TPVANERGVLFLS
-606 SLDAHS
+606 SLDRNS
-612 MMDAV
+612 MTDAV
-617 VRYAPGSRDVRRAPL
+617 VRYDPASGDVRRVPL
-632 PYLVSGAQVTVR
+632 PYVVPQAQLAVR
-644 DDTAYLLVSGGTL
+644 DGTAYLLARGGTL
-657 LAVDTT
+657 LALDTT
-663 RTGGK
+663 RKGENTQ
-668 PKARWQLETDVA
+668 PRWELETDVA
-680 RSSGPVVT
+680 RSSVPVVT
-688 DDDRLYFSAADG
+688 AGDRLYFSAADG
-700 QLITVDTT
+700 QLITVDTA
-708 DGTLIGRTKPRLAS
+708 DGALIGRTKPRLLS
-722 GRLAVMADLPV
+722 GKLAYMSSLPA
-733 PAIAPGRIYAGA
+733 PAVAPGRVYAGA

-756 DPDTW
+756 DPGTW

>member
-11 VCLGSGGM
+11 ACLGSGGM

-89 PTLAEQVKSNGP
+89 PTLAEQVKRNGP
-101 MSPAQLRR
+101 MSPAELRR

-140 DGPKV
+140 NGPKV

-213 VAYQVVHDEADLVG
+213 VAYQVVHDEADLFG

-240 AKDPAKR
+240 AKDPGKR

-255 ELRPPSYEADAF
+255 QLRPPSYEADAF

-272 RSLERPLGA
+272 RSVERPSA
-281 PGGEQRTHVG
+281 TPEGEQRTHVG
-291 AHSPSGRTPEPGS
+291 
-304 GVPTGTAAGAKTGT
+304 
-318 RTGTKAGTRAGT
+318 T
-330 KADAKT
+330 KADGKPD
-336 GAKAGAAEPRT
+336 GGRPDGKANGKPDGKANRKPGTKETSGDTRRAPDRPGGG
-347 AADRRRRAKW
+347 RRRHVKW
-357 PALAVGA
+357 PALAIGVV
-364 AVLVYG
+364 VLVYG

-377 FGDTRS
+377 FGDTRT
-383 PSSDQRG
+383 SSAGSRG
-390 SGAARTTG
+390 SGAAETTG
-398 AAFSPWLAPDI
+398 AAFKPWLAPTI
-409 GDTAERGT
+409 GDTAQRGT

-424 SGASGV
+424 PSVSGV
-430 PATLLCSTR
+430 SATLLCSTR
-439 GVAAARLDP
+439 GVAVARLDP
-448 ADGRV
+448 ANGQV
-453 IWSHGAKAGTTSVPV
+453 IWSHGSDAETMSVPV

-479 SAKTV
+479 SAKSA
-484 RLQAYAKDDGTPVWS
+484 RLRAYAKDDGTPVWS
-499 TDVSGSQGGVH
+499 VDVSGHQGGVH
-510 HAGDTVLVVKPDGRV
+510 HAGDTVLLVNTDGQV
-525 EALNGAS
+525 EALNGAT
-532 GKRRWERRLPGH
+532 GKRRWQHALPGH
-544 ANPVLGVYSPRT
+544 TDPLPALHSTRT
-556 GLFYAA
+556 GHTYAA
-562 ESSDDSATT
+562 ESSGDGRTT
-571 LVSAVDPETG
+571 LVSALDPESG
-581 EPAWQR
+581 ELAWQR
-587 RLDGNL
+587 RLDGHL
-593 KPVTTEGDALFLA
+593 TPVTTEGGALFLT
-606 SLDAHS
+606 SLDQDS
-612 MMDAV
+612 TTDAL
-617 VRYAPGSRDVRRAPL
+617 VRYDPASGDVRRIPL
-632 PYLVSGAQVTVR
+632 PYDMTGVQVAVR
-644 DDTAYLLVSGGTL
+644 DDTAYLLARGGSL
-657 LAVDTT
+657 LALDTT
-663 RTGGK
+663 RTGGSTE
-668 PKARWQLETDVA
+668 PRWELETDVA
-680 RSSGPVVT
+680 RSSAPVVT
-688 DDDRLYFSAADG
+688 AGDRLYFSAADG
-700 QLITVDTT
+700 QLITVDTAK
-708 DGTLIGRTKPRLAS
+708 GTLIGRTKPRLLS
-722 GRLAVMADLPV
+722 GKLSYMSTLPA
-733 PAIAPGRIYAGA
+733 PATGPGRVYAGA
-745 PDGSVFAVDSE
+745 PDGSVFAVDSAN
-756 DPDTW
+756 PDTW

>member
-11 VCLGSGGM
+11 ACLGSGGM

-89 PTLAEQVKSNGP
+89 PTLAEQVRNNGP
-101 MSPAQLRR
+101 MAPAELRR

-140 DGPKV
+140 NGPKV

-240 AKDPAKR
+240 AKDPEKR

-272 RSLERPLGA
+272 RSVERPSTA
-281 PGGEQRTHVG
+281 PAGEQRTHVG
-291 AHSPSGRTPEPGS
+291 AGSRSGPATASGEPD
-304 GVPTGTAAGAKTGT
+304 TGAGRATRRGTERDPAEHKTAAG
-318 RTGTKAGTRAGT
+318 
-330 KADAKT
+330 
-336 GAKAGAAEPRT
+336 
-347 AADRRRRAKW
+347 RRQLKW
-357 PALAVGA
+357 PALAVGVV
-364 AVLVYG
+364 VLVYG

-377 FGDTRS
+377 FGDSRT
-383 PSSDQRG
+383 PAADPAD
-390 SGAARTTG
+390 SGAAE
-398 AAFSPWLAPDI
+398 AAVTAFEPWRAPSV
-409 GDTAERGT
+409 GDTAQRGV

-424 SGASGV
+424 PSLSGV
-430 PATLLCSTR
+430 SATLLCSTP

-453 IWSHGAKAGTTSVPV
+453 IWSRGEGADGTDVPV

-479 SAKTV
+479 TSKGA
-484 RLQAYAKDDGTPVWS
+484 RLRAYEKDDGAEVWS
-499 TDVSGSQGGVH
+499 KALSGYRGGVH
-510 HAGDTVLVVKPDGRV
+510 HADDTVLLVNDDGQV
-525 EALNGAS
+525 QGLNSATG
-532 GKRRWERRLPGH
+532 GTRWERRLPGH
-544 ANPVLGVYSPRT
+544 SDPVFSLHGPGS
-556 GLFYAA
+556 GHSYAA
-562 ESSDDSATT
+562 EQSGDGSST
-571 LVSAVDPETG
+571 LVSAV
-581 EPAWQR
+581 EPKSGQLAWQR
-587 RLDGNL
+587 RFDGYL
-593 KPVTTEGDALFLA
+593 TPVAEEGGILFLS
-606 SLDAHS
+606 SLDRDS
-612 MMDAV
+612 MTDAV
-617 VRYAPGSRDVRRAPL
+617 VRYDIADGDVRRVPL
-632 PYLVSGAQVTVR
+632 PYGVPQAQLAVR
-644 DDTAYLLVSGGTL
+644 DGTAYLLGRGGTL
-657 LAVDTT
+657 LALDTT
-663 RTGGK
+663 RKGEK
-668 PKARWQLETDVA
+668 AEARWELETGVA
-680 RSSGPVVT
+680 RSSVPVVT
-688 DDDRLYFSAADG
+688 AGDRLYFSAADG
-700 QLITVDTT
+700 QLITVDTA
-708 DGTLIGRTKPRLAS
+708 DGSLIGRTEPRLLSGKLAYVAS
-722 GRLAVMADLPV
+722 LPAPAV
-733 PAIAPGRIYAGA
+733 APGRVYAGA

-756 DPDTW
+756 DPGTW

>member
-11 VCLGSGGM
+11 ACLGSGGM

-89 PTLAEQVKSNGP
+89 PTLAEQVKNNGP
-101 MSPAQLRR
+101 LSPAELRR

-140 DGPKV
+140 NGPKV

-151 RPVDSDLRTETGK
+151 RAVDSDLRTETGK

-213 VAYQVVHDEADLVG
+213 VAYGVVHDEADLVG
-227 LPADL
+227 LPPDL

-240 AKDPAKR
+240 AKDPEKR

-272 RSLERPLGA
+272 RSVERPLTA

-291 AHSPSGRTPEPGS
+291 AHSPSRRASAFDTATKSGPGS
-304 GVPTGTAAGAKTGT
+304 ASRQSSAPDPRRNPAEPKSAAG
-318 RTGTKAGTRAGT
+318 
-330 KADAKT
+330 
-336 GAKAGAAEPRT
+336 
-347 AADRRRRAKW
+347 RRRRVKW
-357 PALAVGA
+357 PALAVGVV
-364 AVLVYG
+364 VLVYG

-377 FGDTRS
+377 FGDTRA
-383 PSSDQRG
+383 PSSDPGGRG
-390 SGAARTTG
+390 AVRAAG
-398 AAFSPWLAPDI
+398 AAFEPWRAPAL
-409 GDTAERGT
+409 GDTAERGV
-417 APACSYT
+417 APACSYAPDG
-424 SGASGV
+424 SGD
-430 PATLLCSTR
+430 PAALLCSTR

-453 IWSHGAKAGTTSVPV
+453 IWSHGADAGSAGVPAV
-468 VSGGL
+468 PAVSGGL

-479 SAKTV
+479 TPDGA
-484 RLQAYAKDDGTPVWS
+484 RLRAFKKDDGAPVWS
-499 TDVSGSQGGVH
+499 KDLAGFRGGVH
-510 HAGDTVLVVKPDGRV
+510 HAGDTVLLVTDDGRV
-525 EALNGAS
+525 RALNGAT
-532 GKRRWERRLPGH
+532 GKTRWERRLPGQTD
-544 ANPVLGVYSPRT
+544 PVFALHSART
-556 GLFYAA
+556 AHSYATDQ
-562 ESSDDSATT
+562 SDDGRTT
-571 LVSAVDPETG
+571 LVSAVEPETG
-581 EPAWQR
+581 ELAWQR
-587 RLDGNL
+587 RFDGNL
-593 KPVTTEGDALFLA
+593 TPVATEDGALFLA
-606 SLDAHS
+606 SLDLES
-612 MMDAV
+612 MTDAV
-617 VRYAPGSRDVRRAPL
+617 VRYDPESGDVRRVPL
-632 PYLVSGAQVTVR
+632 PYLVPQAQLAVR
-644 DDTAYLLVSGGTL
+644 GDTAYLLAKGGTL
-657 LAVDTT
+657 LALDTT
-663 RTGGK
+663 RGGE
-668 PKARWQLETDVA
+668 KAEPRWELETDVA
-680 RSSGPVVT
+680 RSSRPVVT
-688 DDDRLYFSAADG
+688 AGDRLYFSAADG
-700 QLITVDTT
+700 QLITVDTS
-708 DGTLIGRTKPRLAS
+708 DGTLIGRTKPRLLS
-722 GRLAVMADLPV
+722 GKLAYMSSLPA
-733 PAIAPGRIYAGA
+733 PATAPGRVYAGA
-745 PDGSVFAVDSE
+745 PDGSVFALDSE
-756 DPDTW
+756 NPDTW

>member
-11 VCLGSGGM
+11 ACLGSGGM

-140 DGPKV
+140 NGPKV

-232 APLVGRCL
+232 VPLVGRCL
-240 AKDPAKR
+240 AKEPEKR

-272 RSLERPLGA
+272 RSLERPSD
-281 PGGEQRTHVG
+281 PPEGEQRTHIG
-291 AHSPSGRTPEPGS
+291 AYSPSGRTREHTSASRPAS
-304 GVPTGTAAGAKTGT
+304 QRDT
-318 RTGTKAGTRAGT
+318 
-330 KADAKT
+330 
-336 GAKAGAAEPRT
+336 KAGAARPRT
-347 AADRRRRAKW
+347 AGDRRRRARW
-357 PALAVGA
+357 SALAVGVV
-364 AVLVYG
+364 VLVYG

-377 FGDTRS
+377 FGDTRA
-383 PSSDQRG
+383 PSSDPG
-390 SGAARTTG
+390 SGSAGTTG
-398 AAFSPWLAPDI
+398 AAFKPWVAPDI
-409 GDTAERGT
+409 GDTTERGT

-424 SGASGV
+424 PGASGV
-430 PATLLCSTR
+430 SATLLCSTN

-453 IWSHGAKAGTTSVPV
+453 IWSVGSDAENSSAPV

-473 VHAVLT
+473 VHAELT
-479 SAKTV
+479 TAKTA
-484 RLQAYAKDDGTPVWS
+484 RLQAYARGDGTPVWS
-499 TDVSGSQGGVH
+499 TDISGGQGGVH
-510 HAGDTVLVVKPDGRV
+510 HAGDTVLVVKSDGRV
-525 EALNGAS
+525 EALNGAT
-532 GKRRWERRLPGH
+532 GKRRWERPLPGH
-544 ANPVLGVYSPRT
+544 TSPVLGPYSPRT
-556 GLFYAA
+556 GHIYAA
-562 ESSDDSATT
+562 ESSDDGRTT

-587 RLDGNL
+587 RLDGIL
-593 KPVTTEGDALFLA
+593 EPVATERGALFLA
-606 SLDAHS
+606 SLDLDS
-612 MMDAV
+612 MTDAV
-617 VRYAPGSRDVRRAPL
+617 VRYDPASGDVRRTPL
-632 PYLVSGAQVTVR
+632 PYLVSGAQVAVR
-644 DDTAYLLVSGGTL
+644 DDTAYLLAPGGAL

-663 RTGGK
+663 RTGK
-668 PKARWQLETDVA
+668 DAEPRWQLETDVA
-680 RSSGPVVT
+680 RSSDPVVT
-688 DDDRLYFSAADG
+688 AGDRLYFSAADG
-700 QLITVDTT
+700 QLITVDTAE
-708 DGTLIGRTKPRLAS
+708 GTLIGRTKPRLLS
-722 GRLAVMADLPV
+722 GRLAAMSMLPA
-733 PAIAPGRIYAGA
+733 PATAPGRIYAGA

-756 DPDTW
+756 NPDTW

>member
-11 VCLGSGGM
+11 ACLGSGGM

-89 PTLAEQVKSNGP
+89 PTLAEQVRNNGP
-101 MSPAQLRR
+101 MAPAELRR

-140 DGPKV
+140 NGPKV

-240 AKDPAKR
+240 AKDPEKR

-272 RSLERPLGA
+272 RSVERSSTT
-281 PGGEQRTHVG
+281 PGREQRTHVG
-291 AHSPSGRTPEPGS
+291 AYSSSARAS
-304 GVPTGTAAGAKTGT
+304 ASGTATGPATESRPGTERGARQGKEREPAGPKTV
-318 RTGTKAGTRAGT
+318 AG
-330 KADAKT
+330 
-336 GAKAGAAEPRT
+336 
-347 AADRRRRAKW
+347 RRRVTW
-357 PALAVGA
+357 PALAVGVV
-364 AVLVYG
+364 VLVYG

-377 FGDTRS
+377 FDDKPTPPGG
-383 PSSDQRG
+383 PAG
-390 SGAARTTG
+390 SGAAE
-398 AAFSPWLAPDI
+398 AAGTAFEPWRAPSV
-409 GDTAERGT
+409 GDAAERGVT
-417 APACSYT
+417 PACSYT
-424 SGASGV
+424 PSLSGAS
-430 PATLLCSTR
+430 ATLLCSTR

-453 IWSHGAKAGTTSVPV
+453 IWSKGAGAEGTDVPV

-479 SAKTV
+479 TSNGS
-484 RLQAYAKDDGTPVWS
+484 RLRAYEKDDGTEVWS
-499 TDVSGSQGGVH
+499 KGLTVYRGGVH
-510 HAGDTVLVVKPDGRV
+510 HADDSVLLVKEDGQV
-525 EALNGAS
+525 EALNSAT
-532 GKRRWERRLPGH
+532 GKARWEHRLPGH
-544 ANPVLGVYSPRT
+544 SDPVLSLHSAGT
-556 GLFYAA
+556 GHSYAA
-562 ESSDDSATT
+562 EQSGDGRTT
-571 LVSAVDPETG
+571 LVSAVEPKTG
-581 EPAWQR
+581 RLAWQR
-587 RLDGNL
+587 RLDGYL
-593 KPVTTEGDALFLA
+593 TPVATERGVLFLSSFDQD
-606 SLDAHS
+606 SLT
-612 MMDAV
+612 DAV
-617 VRYAPGSRDVRRAPL
+617 VRLDPASGNVRRVPL
-632 PYLVSGAQVTVR
+632 PYALPQAQLTVR
-644 DDTAYLLVSGGTL
+644 DGTAYLLARGGTL

-663 RTGGK
+663 REGRNAE
-668 PKARWQLETDVA
+668 PRWELETDVA
-680 RSSGPVVT
+680 RSSPPVVT
-688 DDDRLYFSAADG
+688 AGNRLYFSAADG
-700 QLITVDTT
+700 RLITVDTA
-708 DGTLIGRTKPRLAS
+708 DGALIGRTEPRLLSGKLAYMAS
-722 GRLAVMADLPV
+722 LPAPAV
-733 PAIAPGRIYAGA
+733 APGRVYAGA

-756 DPDTW
+756 DPGTW

>member
-11 VCLGSGGM
+11 AVLGSGGM

-89 PTLAEQVKSNGP
+89 PTLAEQVKNNGP
-101 MSPAQLRR
+101 MSPAELRR

-140 DGPKV
+140 NGPKV

-151 RPVDSDLRTETGK
+151 RAVDSDLRTETGK

-240 AKDPAKR
+240 TKDPEKR
-247 PTPDEIMS
+247 PTPDQIMS

-272 RSLERPLGA
+272 RSMERPLTT
-281 PGGEQRTHVG
+281 PDGEQRTHVG
-291 AHSPSGRTPEPGS
+291 AHSASGRVPASNTATSPDATSDTRSASRQRTAQDPRRDPKRGPKRDTAEPK
-304 GVPTGTAAGAKTGT
+304 TAAG
-318 RTGTKAGTRAGT
+318 
-330 KADAKT
+330 
-336 GAKAGAAEPRT
+336 
-347 AADRRRRAKW
+347 RRQRIKW
-357 PALAVGA
+357 PVLAVGVV
-364 AVLVYG
+364 VLVYG

-377 FGDTRS
+377 SGDTRT
-383 PSSDQRG
+383 PSATPRG
-390 SGAARTTG
+390 PGAAQ
-398 AAFSPWLAPDI
+398 AAGTAFEPWSAPAI
-409 GDTAERGT
+409 GDGAERGVV
-417 APACSYT
+417 PACSYSPSA
-424 SGASGV
+424 SGAS
-430 PATLLCSTR
+430 ATLLCSTR
-439 GVAAARLDP
+439 GVAATRLDP

-453 IWSHGAKAGTTSVPV
+453 IWSHGADAESTEVPV

-479 SAKTV
+479 TPDGA
-484 RLQAYAKDDGTPVWS
+484 RLRAFGKDDGAPVWS
-499 TDVSGSQGGVH
+499 KDLAGHRGGAH
-510 HAGDTVLVVKPDGRV
+510 HAGDSVLLVTDGGRV
-525 EALNGAS
+525 KALNGAT
-532 GKRRWERRLPGH
+532 GKIRWERRLPGH
-544 ANPVLGVYSPRT
+544 TAPVLALHSEQT
-556 GLFYAA
+556 GHSYAT
-562 ESSDDSATT
+562 EESDDGRTT
-571 LVSAVDPETG
+571 LVSAVEPETG
-581 EPAWQR
+581 ELAWQR
-587 RLDGNL
+587 RLDGYL
-593 KPVTTEGDALFLA
+593 TPVATDRGALFLV
-606 SLDAHS
+606 SQDQES
-612 MMDAV
+612 MTDAV
-617 VRYAPGSRDVRRAPL
+617 VRYEPASRDVRRVPL
-632 PYLVSGAQVTVR
+632 PYLMPQAQLAVR
-644 DDTAYLLVSGGTL
+644 DDTAYLLARGGTL
-657 LAVDTT
+657 LALDTT
-663 RTGGK
+663 REGEEAE
-668 PKARWQLETDVA
+668 PRWELETDVA
-680 RSSGPVVT
+680 RSSRPVVT
-688 DDDRLYFSAADG
+688 AGDRLYFSAADG
-700 QLITVDTT
+700 QLITVDTS
-708 DGTLIGRTKPRLAS
+708 DGTLIGRTKPRL
-722 GRLAVMADLPV
+722 LAGKLAYMSSLPA
-733 PAIAPGRIYAGA
+733 PATAPGRVYAGA

-756 DPDTW
+756 NPDTW

>member
-11 VCLGSGGM
+11 ACLGSGGM

-101 MSPAQLRR
+101 MAPAELRR

-140 DGPKV
+140 NGPRV

-240 AKDPAKR
+240 AKDPQKR

-255 ELRPPSYEADAF
+255 ELGPPSYEADAF

-272 RSLERPLGA
+272 RSAERPLA
-281 PGGEQRTHVG
+281 VPGGEQRTHVG
-291 AHSPSGRTPEPGS
+291 AHS
-304 GVPTGTAAGAKTGT
+304 AAGSAATPKPSPRPASKRDGRREPVEPKT
-318 RTGTKAGTRAGT
+318 AGG
-330 KADAKT
+330 
-336 GAKAGAAEPRT
+336 GPR
-347 AADRRRRAKW
+347 RGQVKW
-357 PALAVGA
+357 PVLAIGA
-364 AVLVYG
+364 VVLVYG
-370 GLWAAQG
+370 ALWAAQG
-377 FGDTRS
+377 FGDTRAD
-383 PSSDQRG
+383 SSAPRG
-390 SGAARTTG
+390 SGATETAG
-398 AAFSPWLAPDI
+398 VAFEPWLAPAI
-409 GDTAERGT
+409 GKTAERGT

-424 SGASGV
+424 PSVSGV
-430 PATLLCSTR
+430 SATLLCSTA
-439 GVAAARLDP
+439 GVAVARLDP
-448 ADGRV
+448 ADGHV
-453 IWSHGAKAGTTSVPV
+453 IWSHGAGAETASVPV

-473 VHAVLT
+473 VHTVLT
-479 SAKTV
+479 SVKSA
-484 RLQAYAKDDGTPVWS
+484 RLRAYDKDDGTPVWS
-499 TDVSGSQGGVH
+499 ADVSGRQGGVH
-510 HAGDTVLVVKPDGRV
+510 HAGDTVLLVGNDGRV
-525 EALNGAS
+525 EALNGAT
-532 GKRRWERRLPGH
+532 GKRRWERPLPGH
-544 ANPVLGVYSPRT
+544 TDPILAFHSPGT
-556 GLFYAA
+556 GHTYAA
-562 ESSDDSATT
+562 ESSADGRTT
-571 LVSAVDPETG
+571 LVSAVDPKNG
-581 EPAWQR
+581 ELAWQR

-593 KPVTTEGDALFLA
+593 DPVATEGGALFLT
-606 SLDAHS
+606 SLDQDS
-612 MMDAV
+612 MTDAV
-617 VRYAPGSRDVRRAPL
+617 VRYDPARGDVRRVPL
-632 PYLVSGAQVTVR
+632 PYVMADAQLAVR
-644 DDTAYLLVSGGTL
+644 DDTAYLLARGGSL
-657 LAVDTT
+657 VAVDTS
-663 RTGGK
+663 RTGTNAK
-668 PKARWQLETDVA
+668 PRWELETDVA
-680 RSSGPVVT
+680 RSSRPVVT
-688 DDDRLYFSAADG
+688 AGDRLYFSAADG
-700 QLITVDTT
+700 QLITVDTAK
-708 DGTLIGRTKPRLAS
+708 GSLVGRTKPRLLS
-722 GRLAVMADLPV
+722 GKLAYMSTLPA
-733 PAIAPGRIYAGA
+733 PATAPGRVYAGA

-756 DPDTW
+756 NPGTW